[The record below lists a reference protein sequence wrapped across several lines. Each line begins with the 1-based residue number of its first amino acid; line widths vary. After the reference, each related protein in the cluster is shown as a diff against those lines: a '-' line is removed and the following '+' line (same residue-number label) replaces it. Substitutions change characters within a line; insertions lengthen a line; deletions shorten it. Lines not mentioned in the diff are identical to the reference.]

1 MCCGG
6 VGQSVGVNADNVKVD
21 DARGPTEA
29 RSRDGEDSR
38 KTGYIR
44 VLCPV
49 KHDCGCDLKRYGC
62 GEYR

>member
-1 MCCGG
+1 
-6 VGQSVGVNADNVKVD
+6 VGVNADNVKVD